1 MAEVKW
7 NVIGSDKSLK
17 EAREVAGDAV
27 LRETFT
33 FDVTYSA
40 GGTIGERVFQ
50 AHTHIGYTGYTPV
63 GVMITSV
70 GSSANYMPVAFLQP
84 NGSDTYL
91 YLNAYR
97 CTTIAVSNSK
107 VKVTVV
113 YVRGTTR
120 DYDGVIS
127 E

>member
-1 MAEVKW
+1 MAEVTW

-27 LRETFT
+27 LRQTFA

-40 GGTIGERVFQ
+40 GGTVGERAFQ
-50 AHTHIGYTGYTPV
+50 AHTNIGYTRYTPV

-70 GSSANYMPVAFLQP
+70 GSSMNYMPVAFLQP
-84 NGSDTYL
+84 NGAATDL

-97 CTTIAVSNSK
+97 CTSSAVSNSK

-113 YVRGTTR
+113 YVRDTTR

>member
-1 MAEVKW
+1 MAEVTW

-17 EAREVAGDAV
+17 EAREVAGDAF
-27 LRETFT
+27 LRQTFT

-40 GGTIGERVFQ
+40 GGTVGERAFH
-50 AHTHIGYTGYTPV
+50 AHTDIGYVGYTPV

-70 GSSANYMPVAFLQP
+70 GSSGNYMPLAFLQP
-84 NGSDTYL
+84 NGSDTNL

-97 CTTIAVSNSK
+97 CTTSAVSNSK

-120 DYDGVIS
+120 DVDGVIS